1 MPEFF
6 QDTLANGL
14 RVITVPMPHLHA
26 AEMMFFFNVGSRHEA
41 SEVAGVSH
49 FLEHMLFRGNRDYPT
64 GPDLERAF
72 EAIGGYVNAATDIET
87 TCYHSRL
94 HPAHLDQATKL
105 FAAML
110 RYPLLRDLETER
122 RVILEEAL
130 EDLNE
135 QGEEINPDTLGARL
149 LWPDHPLG
157 RPPIGSR
164 QTIEAMRLEDL
175 ERHWTQYYTPH
186 NLVAVAAGRV
196 EHGAFVAAVSKH
208 FGSWQGSPAPA
219 AQVFNEP
226 TESPGPHSR
235 WVRDSGSQVSLQL
248 AFRGPGRQDERSLAL
263 RVLRRVLSGGGSARL
278 MLRLR
283 EELGLTY
290 GVEAQL
296 MQTAETGA
304 LAIDLSLA
312 PENLEQA
319 LDEVLRLLEELCTTP
334 VPEEELAA
342 VVRAFL
348 YELEFSC
355 DFTEELAARYGWG
368 EAVGNLRTLDRERR
382 EIAGITAELLQQM
395 ARQIFRRESLCL
407 AVVGPW
413 RDEVSRRVTRRLK
426 AFRP

>member
-1 MPEFF
+1 MPEFH

-26 AEMMFFFNVGSRHEA
+26 AEMMFFFHVGSRHEA
-41 SEVAGVSH
+41 PEVAGVSH
-49 FLEHMLFRGNRDYPT
+49 FLEHMVFRGNRDYPT

-94 HPAHLDQATKL
+94 HPAHLDKATEL
-105 FAAML
+105 FASML
-110 RYPLLRDLETER
+110 LYPLLRDLDTER

-135 QGEEINPDTLGARL
+135 HGEEINPDTLCARL

-164 QTIEAMRLEDL
+164 ESIEAMRREDL
-175 ERHWTQYYTPH
+175 EAHRARYYTPR
-186 NLVAVAAGRV
+186 NLVAVVAGRV
-196 EHGAFVAAVSKH
+196 EHADFVAAVERH
-208 FGSWQGSPAPA
+208 FGRWQGDCAPPPLPFEA
-219 AQVFNEP
+219 AGVR
-226 TESPGPHSR
+226 PGPHSR

-248 AFRGPGRQDERSLAL
+248 AFRAPGRGDAGSLAL

-312 PENLEQA
+312 PESLERA
-319 LDEVLRLLEELCTTP
+319 VAEVLRLLDDLCAVP
-334 VPEEELAA
+334 VPEEELAG

-368 EAVGNLRTLDRERR
+368 ATVGNLRTLERERR
-382 EIAGITAELLQQM
+382 EVAALTPEVLLQT
-395 ARQIFRRESLCL
+395 ARAIFRPEALCL

-413 RDEVSRRVTRRLK
+413 SEDLKRRVTRLLK
-426 AFRP
+426 GFRS